1 MLKNK
6 TMTELLGLEVKNTI
20 EAKDLLYNCNN
31 CNNCNEH
38 YNEEREPEIIAS
50 IHRYKFTQLFM
61 DELYKFAKVH
71 QYDERK
77 LFKESWNIWIEES
90 HELIKNEEDRIKKI
104 GYDGDVLDKMFKS
117 ARYYFR
123 KKSNIKNE
131 PKERRKYVSLN
142 KEMLEE
148 MDKDILSGLTKNKFK
163 PSEGFDNFC
172 EKNKD
177 LIKKEIEVLLDKK
190 IESDDIMLKIK
201 KTYKNRYF
209 MLISK

>member
-6 TMTELLGLEVKNTI
+6 KMTELLEVKNATDM
-20 EAKDLLYNCNN
+20 KDATNTREYQ
-31 CNNCNEH
+31 
-38 YNEEREPEIIAS
+38 YIEERESEIIAT

-61 DELYKFAKVH
+61 DELYKFSKVH

-77 LFKESWNIWIEES
+77 LFKESWTIWIEES
-90 HELIKNEEDRIKKI
+90 HELIKNEEDRMKKL
-104 GYDGDVLDKMFKS
+104 GYEGDVLDKMFKS

-123 KKSNIKNE
+123 KKSNIKPE

-142 KEMLEE
+142 KEILEE
-148 MDKDILSGLTKNKFK
+148 MDKDILSGLSNKKYK
-163 PSEGFDNFC
+163 PSEGFDDFC
-172 EKNKD
+172 EKNTEILK
-177 LIKKEIEVLLDKK
+177 IEIETLLEKN

>member
-1 MLKNK
+1 MA
-6 TMTELLGLEVKNTI
+6 ELLEVKNATDKR
-20 EAKDLLYNCNN
+20 EYQ
-31 CNNCNEH
+31 
-38 YNEEREPEIIAS
+38 YNEERESEIIAT

-61 DELYKFAKVH
+61 DELYKFSKVH

-77 LFKESWNIWIEES
+77 LFKESWTIWIEET
-90 HELIKNEEDRIKKI
+90 HELVKNEEYRIKNL
-104 GYDGDVLDKMFKS
+104 GYEGDVLDKMFKS

-123 KKSNIKNE
+123 KKTSIKPD

-142 KEMLEE
+142 KEILEE
-148 MDKDILSGLTKNKFK
+148 MDKDILSGLTHKKFK

-190 IESDDIMLKIK
+190 IESEEIMLKIK

>member
-6 TMTELLGLEVKNTI
+6 KMTELLEVKNTR
-20 EAKDLLYNCNN
+20 EYQ
-31 CNNCNEH
+31 
-38 YNEEREPEIIAS
+38 YNEERESEIIAS

-61 DELYKFAKVH
+61 DELYKFSKVH

-77 LFKESWNIWIEES
+77 LFKESWTIWIEES
-90 HELIKNEEDRIKKI
+90 HELIKNEEDRITKL
-104 GYDGDVLDKMFKS
+104 GYEGDVLDKMFKS

-142 KEMLEE
+142 KEILEE
-148 MDKDILSGLTKNKFK
+148 MDKDILRGLNNKKFK

-172 EKNKD
+172 EKNTD
-177 LIKKEIEVLLDKK
+177 LIKKEIELLLDKK
-190 IESDDIMLKIK
+190 IESEDILLKIK

>member
-6 TMTELLGLEVKNTI
+6 KMTELLEVKNTR
-20 EAKDLLYNCNN
+20 EYQ
-31 CNNCNEH
+31 
-38 YNEEREPEIIAS
+38 YNEERESEIIAS

-61 DELYKFAKVH
+61 DELYKFSKVH

-77 LFKESWNIWIEES
+77 LFKESWTIWIEES
-90 HELIKNEEDRIKKI
+90 HELIKNEEDRITKL
-104 GYDGDVLDKMFKS
+104 GYEGDVLDKMFKS

-123 KKSNIKNE
+123 KKTSIKPD

-142 KEMLEE
+142 KEILEE
-148 MDKDILSGLTKNKFK
+148 MDKDILRGLNNKKFK

-172 EKNKD
+172 EKNTD
-177 LIKKEIEVLLDKK
+177 LIKKEIELLLDKK
-190 IESDDIMLKIK
+190 IESEDILLKIK

>member
-1 MLKNK
+1 M
-6 TMTELLGLEVKNTI
+6 
-20 EAKDLLYNCNN
+20 
-31 CNNCNEH
+31 
-38 YNEEREPEIIAS
+38 
-50 IHRYKFTQLFM
+50 
-61 DELYKFAKVH
+61 
-71 QYDERK
+71 RK
-77 LFKESWNIWIEES
+77 RRLQ
-90 HELIKNEEDRIKKI
+90 
-104 GYDGDVLDKMFKS
+104 VLDS
-117 ARYYFR
+117 

-142 KEMLEE
+142 KEILEE
-148 MDKDILSGLTKNKFK
+148 MDKNILSGLTNKNFK

-190 IESDDIMLKIK
+190 IESEDIIMKIK